1 MTRIAAWAVETPSGD
16 AAATR
21 RALSLG
27 QATPGV
33 LPDELLPTLIR
44 LGQQALSA
52 QPHRPDLLLLASA
65 KGDLP
70 LWVSSLLQPPTAETP
85 AVPLHGGLTWLA
97 HQLSLVFGCPAY
109 AVSGACASGP
119 VALAEAGRAI
129 LSGSARCVLVLGG
142 DRLAPF
148 VIDGFAGLK
157 ATDAHSCRP
166 FAADRGGTVL
176 SETAAAVVIDDGS
189 GPLYLQ
195 GWGQSLDAHH
205 LTGPCRDG
213 AGLLRACV
221 AACRTSEPPRL
232 MIAHGTATIAN
243 DEAEAAAYAAW
254 CPTVPI
260 TAWKD
265 GLGHSLGACGLSEVA
280 LAAEAW
286 CHAGGRIPGLWG
298 NPQAGT
304 RAPLTLLPAGEH
316 QCAGPWLSTNAGFGG
331 INGAV
336 LLGALPATRVA
347 QPQLVLQSAARSDVE
362 VDADGRIPRLSATQ
376 VTGVIDA
383 SWGRMDRASRALVA
397 LGHRLGPWPINSA
410 VILVSANGCAE
421 TDLRFERSRLAQQ
434 PDWQAFAYTL
444 PTAPIG
450 EASIRLGLHG
460 PGMALVGATDEQARA
475 SARRLL
481 AEGAP
486 AVFLARIETTIDG
499 HGECAWGERLILGE
513 ERSTVA
519 DLASDLR

>member
-1 MTRIAAWAVETPSGD
+1 MTRIAAWAVETPTGD

-33 LPDELLPTLIR
+33 LPDGLLPTLVR
-44 LGQQALSA
+44 LGKQALSTLP
-52 QPHRPDLLLLASA
+52 QHPDLLLLASA

-70 LWVSSLLQPPTAETP
+70 LWVSSILLSSEGGTPT
-85 AVPLHGGLTWLA
+85 LDGGLTWLA
-97 HQLSLVFGCPAY
+97 EQLAIAFGCPAY

-119 VALAEAGRAI
+119 LALAEAGRAI
-129 LSGSARCVLVLGG
+129 ADGSTRCVLVLGG

-148 VIDGFAGLK
+148 VLDGFAGLK
-157 ATDAHSCRP
+157 ATDALSCRP

-213 AGLLRACV
+213 AGLLRACI
-221 AACRTSEPPRL
+221 AACRNTEPPRL
-232 MIAHGTATIAN
+232 VIAHGTATIAN

-280 LAAEAW
+280 LAADAW
-286 CHAGGRIPGLWG
+286 VNAGGRLPGLRG
-298 NPQAGT
+298 SPQSGT
-304 RAPLTLLPAGEH
+304 RAPLTLVPAGEH
-316 QCAGPWLSTNAGFGG
+316 VCAGPWLSTNAGFGG

-336 LLGALPATRVA
+336 LLGAVSAPHATCTGE
-347 QPQLVLQSAARSDVE
+347 LHCAARSELDL
-362 VDADGRIPRLSATQ
+362 DTDGRIPRLSATQ

-397 LGHRLGPWPINSA
+397 LGHRLGPWPRDSA

-421 TDLRFERSRLAQQ
+421 TDVRFERSRLAQQ

-460 PGMALVGATDEQARA
+460 PGMALLGATDDQARV

-486 AVFLARIETTIDG
+486 AVFLARIETTLDG
-499 HGECAWGERLILGE
+499 HGECAWGERLILG
-513 ERSTVA
+513 
-519 DLASDLR
+519 